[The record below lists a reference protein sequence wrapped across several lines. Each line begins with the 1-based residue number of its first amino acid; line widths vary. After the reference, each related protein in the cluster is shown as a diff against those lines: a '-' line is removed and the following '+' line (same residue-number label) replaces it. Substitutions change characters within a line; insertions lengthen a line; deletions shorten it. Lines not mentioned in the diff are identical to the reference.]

1 MRAARKAPGPGI
13 FVSYLAAAAKG
24 TGRALNMYKVRQVS
38 FIAWLISA
46 ALAILTAGLVLLIYQ
61 NFAQWR
67 AAELRISHAKTAVA
81 LYDDVYEE
89 VLRAESSV
97 RAYIITGKPDSLKP
111 FDLASA
117 AVTRDLNVLAGID
130 RAHAGEGRPMKE
142 LSDLVDQRFRR
153 LRDTILQR
161 RTGGFESVRLKVLTG
176 IGTALTANIERNVKL
191 GQERERE
198 YLKTWELEAKGAS
211 LQRARLLTI
220 AFLLVFLLVTGALLY
235 SLHSARRR
243 QQAEAQLA
251 DEHARLQSVLDSAAH
266 LSVIATDVAG
276 AITVFSRGAERLLG
290 YRSEE
295 MLGRSPEL
303 LHLPEEMEEHAR
315 ALSLS
320 LGKQVSGFEV
330 FVAMARGGSFEHREW
345 TYVRKD
351 GSRVPVELTVTGI
364 KDHEGRLTG
373 FLGMAVDITARRKS
387 QLQMRKLSAAVKAS
401 PTSIVITDRDAAI
414 EYANP
419 KFFELTGYSEKE
431 IIGQNPRILSSG
443 RHPKEHYREMWDTLL
458 AGKTWNGEFLNRKK
472 SGELFWEHAAISP
485 VKDPRGDITNFVAV
499 KLDITDSKLAQK
511 EIEKARDAAVELAR
525 MKSEFLANMSHEI
538 RTPMNAIIGMGGLLM
553 DTALNDQQR
562 DYVKTMTGAGEALL
576 DIINDILD
584 FSKIESGKMTIEN
597 TDFDLAETVESTA
610 DLLAARAQAKGL
622 ELLCLVDPCV
632 PQGLCGD
639 QGRLRQVLLNLV
651 GNAVKFT
658 EKGEV
663 AIAVRC
669 AKSSEASATLRF
681 EVRDTGIGISEEG
694 RKRLFQTFSQAD
706 TSTTR
711 KYGGTGLGLSI
722 CKKLVEMMGGEIG
735 VESAPGRGSTF
746 WFTLPFDIRSC
757 SPAPRPPRAEVAGA
771 KTLVVD
777 DNAANREIVGRYL
790 ELWKMPF
797 AFAASGEEAL
807 AALRKAAAGGDPF
820 RLAVLDMQM
829 PGMDGLMLSR
839 AIGADPAIPPL
850 SRLMLTS
857 LGGILPQPELQA
869 AGVHSCLTKP
879 LHPTALLKAIGAALS
894 GGAPAAP
901 AAPAEPAAETAQAA
915 RNPYF
920 RVLVAEDNTVNQ
932 KVAVMQLAKLGYE
945 AEVAANGQEA
955 LDALKRRPYDLVLM
969 DCQMPE
975 MDGYQATAEIRK
987 LEAEQGL
994 PHIPI
999 VAMTA
1004 GAMKTDADKALAA
1017 GMDAYLS
1024 KPVRIETL
1032 AATLERWDA
1041 VLDAAAVKAL
1051 RELAGPE
1058 NPEFFPGL
1066 AAAYLKD
1073 LPGRL
1078 AAVKAALDAGD
1089 AEALRQ
1095 AAHALKG
1102 SSANVGALRLNKIC
1116 RTLEA
1121 AAKAGAL
1128 PAAAELREALDKAAP
1143 AARAALEAAAAGK

>member
-1 MRAARKAPGPGI
+1 M
-13 FVSYLAAAAKG
+13 F
-24 TGRALNMYKVRQVS
+24 KVRQVS

-46 ALAILTAGLVLLIYQ
+46 ALAFLTAGLLLLIYQ

-67 AAELRISHAKTAVA
+67 AAELRISRVKTAVA

-111 FDLASA
+111 FDKASVDVA
-117 AVTRDLNVLAGID
+117 RDLNVLAGMD
-130 RAHAGEGRPMKE
+130 GAQAGEDRPISE
-142 LSDLVDQRFRR
+142 LSELVGQRFRR

-161 RTGGFESVRLKVLTG
+161 RTAGFGSVRLKVLTG
-176 IGTALTANIERNVKL
+176 IGTELTARIEKSVKL

-198 YLKTWELEAKGAS
+198 SLRNWELEAKGAS

-220 AFLLVFLLVTGALLY
+220 AFLLVFLIVTGALVY
-235 SLHSARRR
+235 SRYSARRR

-251 DEHARLQSVLDSAAH
+251 DEHARLQSILDSAAH
-266 LSVIATDVAG
+266 LAIIATDLSG

-290 YRSEE
+290 YQAKEV
-295 MLGRSPEL
+295 LGRSPEI

-315 ALSLS
+315 NISSS
-320 LGKQVSGFEV
+320 LGKPVSGFEV

-364 KDHEGRLTG
+364 KDHEGRLAG
-373 FLGMAVDITARRKS
+373 FLGLAADISARRKS

-401 PTSIVITDRDAAI
+401 PTSIVITDKNAAI

-419 KFFELTGYSEKE
+419 KFFELTGYSESE
-431 IIGQNPRILSSG
+431 VIGRNPRILSSG
-443 RHPKEHYREMWDTLL
+443 KHTKEHYREMWDTLL
-458 AGKTWNGEFLNRKK
+458 AGRVWNGEFLNRKK

-499 KLDITDSKLAQK
+499 KLDITDAKLAQK

-525 MKSEFLANMSHEI
+525 LKSEFLANMSHEI
-538 RTPMNAIIGMGGLLM
+538 RTPMNAIIGMGGLLL
-553 DTALNDQQR
+553 DTPLTGQQR

-632 PQGLCGD
+632 PQALCGD

-722 CKKLVEMMGGEIG
+722 CKKLVELMGGEIG
-735 VESAPGRGSTF
+735 AESAPGRGSTF

-757 SPAPRPPRAEVAGA
+757 RPAPRPPRAEVAGV

-777 DNAANREIVGRYL
+777 DNAANRELVGRYL
-790 ELWKMPF
+790 ELWKMPG

-807 AALRKAAAGGDPF
+807 AALREAAAGGAPF

-850 SRLMLTS
+850 PRLMLTS
-857 LGGILPQPELQA
+857 LGGMLSQPELKA

-894 GGAPAAP
+894 GGAPASP
-901 AAPAEPAAETAQAA
+901 PAEPAAEAAQAS

-932 KVAVMQLAKLGYE
+932 KVAIMQLAKLGYE
-945 AEVAANGQEA
+945 ADVAANGQET

-975 MDGYQATAEIRK
+975 MDGYQAAAGIRR
-987 LEAEQGL
+987 LEEEQGL
-994 PHIPI
+994 QRIPI
-999 VAMTA
+999 VAITA
-1004 GAMKTDADKALAA
+1004 GAMKDDAAKALAA
-1017 GMDAYLS
+1017 GMDAYLA
-1024 KPVRIETL
+1024 KPVRLETL
-1032 AATLERWDA
+1032 AGTLARWDA
-1041 VLDAAAVKAL
+1041 VLDGPAVKAL
-1051 RELAGPE
+1051 KELAGPE
-1058 NPEFFPGL
+1058 NPGFYSDL

-1078 AAVKAALDAGD
+1078 AAIKEAAASGD

-1116 RTLEA
+1116 RALEA
-1121 AAKAGAL
+1121 AARAGSAQTGELLAAL
-1128 PAAAELREALDKAAP
+1128 ETQAP
-1143 AARAALEAAAAGK
+1143 AARAALEAAAAEK